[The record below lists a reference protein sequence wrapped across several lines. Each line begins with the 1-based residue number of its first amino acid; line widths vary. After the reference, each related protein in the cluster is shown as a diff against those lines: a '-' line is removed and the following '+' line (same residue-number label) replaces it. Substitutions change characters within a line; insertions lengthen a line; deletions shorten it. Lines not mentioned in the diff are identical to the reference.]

1 MTRRPRILVVDD
13 NPSNRLAL
21 RTILKGVNAEL
32 HEAGNGFD
40 ALSMSLE
47 ADYAMIF
54 LDVQMPEMDG
64 YEVCDQLRANPR
76 TANTPVIFLTAAY
89 KEDSDKIRG
98 YVTGATDYL
107 AKPIEDHILRAKV
120 EVFLRLHTQNHLL
133 QERES
138 RIRAMLDTALDAVI
152 GMDAEGRITD
162 WNRRAEA
169 IFGWSKDE
177 VLGLALDG
185 TIIPENSRLAHRR
198 GLGRFLATGEERL
211 LNRRIETIA
220 LRRNG
225 EEFPVE
231 LAITPLR
238 TGDSYHFTAFIA
250 DISVRKASE
259 DALQISHENLNSIL
273 ETTLDGYWSHDDQ
286 GNLLDVNPTYCQQ
299 SGYTREELLA
309 MRVRDLDA
317 VENAADTERHIR
329 QIIETG
335 RDQFESRHRRKDG
348 SIWDVEVSST
358 YSSSAGGQFFVF
370 LRDITARKQLEDEV
384 RQMAFHDPLTKLPNR
399 RLLNDRLSQALA
411 TSKRRSCHGALMF
424 FDLDN
429 FKPLNDT
436 RGHEVGDLLLVEAA
450 NRTKNCVRE
459 IDTVAR
465 VGGDEFVVIIS
476 ELEPDKAGS
485 ITQAGIVAEKIRLA
499 LAEPY
504 RLTIKRNGQAE
515 SIVDHHC
522 TASIGVALFICPVA
536 CQDDI
541 YMWADAAMYRAKEAG
556 RNQVRFFD
564 TAV

>member
-1 MTRRPRILVVDD
+1 MKRLPKILLVDD
-13 NPSNRLAL
+13 NRSNQVAL
-21 RTILKGVNAEL
+21 RTVLKGVNAEL

-47 ADYAMIF
+47 ADYAMIL

-107 AKPIEDHILRAKV
+107 EKPIEDHILRAKV
-120 EVFLRLHTQNHLL
+120 EVFLNLYGQNQLL
-133 QERES
+133 QESES
-138 RIRAMLDTALDAVI
+138 RTRAIINTSLDAVV
-152 GMDAEGRITD
+152 GMDVRGRITD
-162 WNRRAEA
+162 WNPRAET
-169 IFGWSKDE
+169 IFGWTKDE
-177 VLGLALDG
+177 ALDLTLEG
-185 TIIPENSRLAHRR
+185 TIVPEQDRDTYRLDLA
-198 GLGRFLATGEERL
+198 RFLATGESEL
-211 LNRRIETIA
+211 LNRRIEKTA
-220 LRRNG
+220 LRKNG
-225 EEFPVE
+225 EEFHVE
-231 LAITPLR
+231 LAIAPLK
-238 TGDSYHFTAFIA
+238 TGDTYHFTAFVA
-250 DISVRKASE
+250 DISVRKR
-259 DALQISHENLNSIL
+259 L
-273 ETTLDGYWSHDDQ
+273 E
-286 GNLLDVNPTYCQQ
+286 
-299 SGYTREELLA
+299 E
-309 MRVRDLDA
+309 
-317 VENAADTERHIR
+317 
-329 QIIETG
+329 
-335 RDQFESRHRRKDG
+335 
-348 SIWDVEVSST
+348 
-358 YSSSAGGQFFVF
+358 
-370 LRDITARKQLEDEV
+370 EV
-384 RQMAFHDPLTKLPNR
+384 RQMAFHDPLTGLPNR

-411 TSKRRSCHGALMF
+411 ASKRRSCHGALMF

-436 RGHEVGDLLLVEAA
+436 RGHEAGDLLLVEAA
-450 NRTKNCVRE
+450 DRTRNCVRE

-564 TAV
+564 TAA